1 MPSPVCV
8 SCGHNQMGQDFRVL
22 DLGCDRSHDEVVKA
36 CEQCAWRM
44 LREQPNLPCPLCERE
59 GLTSL
64 AGVAVYCGFC
74 RKGVHTS
81 CRAMRAGTR
90 VFAGLDPWNS
100 EGYCACTCDL
110 DDPMLPGA
118 GYARHP
124 SPEKLDAFE
133 AELREAFAAHPQMW
147 AGPRADTDGMQP

>member
-1 MPSPVCV
+1 MSDHVCV
-8 SCGHNQMGQDFRVL
+8 SCGHNQMGQNFRVL
-22 DLGCDRSHDEVVKA
+22 DLGCDRDHDEVVKA
-36 CEQCAWRM
+36 CESCAWRM
-44 LREQPNLPCPLCERE
+44 LRDEPNLSCPLCVKE
-59 GLTSL
+59 GHD
-64 AGVAVYCGFC
+64 GVPAAVAIYCGMC

-81 CRAMRAGTR
+81 CRAMRSGIR

-124 SPEKLDAFE
+124 SDTKLDALEDDLKQAFE
-133 AELREAFAAHPQMW
+133 AAGLRGRAPGGDAA
-147 AGPRADTDGMQP
+147 